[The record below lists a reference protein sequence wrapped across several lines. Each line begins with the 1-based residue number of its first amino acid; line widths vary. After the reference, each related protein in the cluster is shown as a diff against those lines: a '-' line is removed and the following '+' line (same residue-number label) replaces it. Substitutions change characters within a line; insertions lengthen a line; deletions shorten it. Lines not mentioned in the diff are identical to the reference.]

1 MAAGFVCGIGW
12 ALATASGVAG
22 REAARALAVAWVVQA
37 AAFAVLARGLGGG
50 RDVTRTWA
58 GGIAARAG
66 ALFLAWPAT
75 RAGLISREAAAV
87 FGLGLAALIILEAI
101 WLATIPP
108 HPGSNDR

>member
-1 MAAGFVCGIGW
+1 VCAIGW
-12 ALATASGVAG
+12 MLATASGVEG
-22 REAARALAVAWVVQA
+22 REAARALAGAWVVQA
-37 AAFAVLARGLGGG
+37 AAFAVLAGGLGRG
-50 RDVTRTWA
+50 RVVTRAWA

-66 ALFLAWPAT
+66 ALLAAWPAT
-75 RAGLISREAAAV
+75 RAGLISSEAAAV